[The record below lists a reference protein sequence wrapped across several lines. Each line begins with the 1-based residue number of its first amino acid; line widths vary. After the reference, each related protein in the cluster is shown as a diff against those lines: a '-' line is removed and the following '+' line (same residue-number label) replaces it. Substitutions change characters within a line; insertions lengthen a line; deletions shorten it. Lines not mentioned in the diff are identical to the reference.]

1 MSAKD
6 PYYVKDVLR
15 FCNKL
20 RRKDGLKPLDKL
32 PKGFRGDPRSCPCGK
47 ACHYAVYGDQA
58 ERINPATGKWEV
70 VPVSK
75 AVTRFVGAFDNG
87 DLPQYEDRS

>member
-20 RRKDGLKPLDKL
+20 RRKDGLKPLNKL
-32 PKGFRGDPRSCPCGK
+32 PKGVKGDPFSCPCGK
-47 ACHYAVYGDQA
+47 ACNYAIYADSA
-58 ERINPATGKWEV
+58 ERGYGTGEV
-70 VPVSK
+70 IVIPTSK
-75 AVTRFVGAFDNG
+75 AVARFVEEFDAG
-87 DLPQYEDRS
+87 KLPQYEARS